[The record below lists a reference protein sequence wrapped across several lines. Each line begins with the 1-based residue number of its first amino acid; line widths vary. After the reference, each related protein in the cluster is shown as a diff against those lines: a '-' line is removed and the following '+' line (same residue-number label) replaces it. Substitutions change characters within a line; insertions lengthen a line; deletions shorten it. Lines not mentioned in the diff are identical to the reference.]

1 MKAPAAT
8 SSFLQRV
15 RSLAQSRSSK
25 ANDAAP
31 RPSQPPAESRP
42 APDPQPAPPLEGAEL
57 EAAQQ
62 LFGDRLDLAKR
73 YTEHLASSGIV
84 RGLIGPRE
92 APRLWER
99 HVLNCAVVQEL
110 IPENANVVDVGSGA
124 GLPGLCLALARPDIS
139 ITLVEPLERR
149 VQWLNEVIE
158 DLHLTNVTVMRAR
171 AEQAKKELKNV
182 DVVTARAVSAL
193 IGLVD
198 ITLPLLK
205 GRGQLLAL
213 KGRSAQDEVDK
224 AKKKFNRFGVRSAE
238 VLTVGEDLLS
248 EPTTVVRIEL

>member
-1 MKAPAAT
+1 MA
-8 SSFLQRV
+8 
-15 RSLAQSRSSK
+15 RSHSSK
-25 ANDAAP
+25 AHDAAP
-31 RPSQPPAESRP
+31 GPSQPPATSRP
-42 APDPQPAPPLEGAEL
+42 APDPQPAPPLAGSEL
-57 EAAQQ
+57 EAAQR
-62 LFGDRLDLAKR
+62 LFGDRLALAEC
-73 YTEHLASSGIV
+73 YTKHLASSGIV

-110 IPENANVVDVGSGA
+110 IPENARVVDVGSGA
-124 GLPGLCLALARPDIS
+124 GLPGLCLALARPDIA

-149 VQWLNEVIE
+149 VQWLDEVIE
-158 DLHLTNVTVMRAR
+158 DLELPNVTVLRTR
-171 AEQAKKELKNV
+171 AEQAKTQLKNV

-193 IGLVD
+193 TGLMD

-205 GRGQLLAL
+205 GSGQLLAL

-238 VLTVGEDLLS
+238 VLTVCEDLLS
-248 EPTTVVRIEL
+248 EPTTVVRLSL

>member
-1 MKAPAAT
+1 MA
-8 SSFLQRV
+8 
-15 RSLAQSRSSK
+15 
-25 ANDAAP
+25 
-31 RPSQPPAESRP
+31 
-42 APDPQPAPPLEGAEL
+42 
-57 EAAQQ
+57 AAQQ
-62 LFGDRLDLAKR
+62 LFGDRVALAER

-110 IPENANVVDVGSGA
+110 IPDGARVVDVGSGA
-124 GLPGLCLALARPDIS
+124 GLPGLCLALARPDID

-158 DLHLTNVTVMRAR
+158 DLGLTNVSVLRAR
-171 AEQAKKELKNV
+171 AEQARDELQNV

-205 GRGQLLAL
+205 GSGQLLAL
-213 KGRSAQDEVDK
+213 KGKSAQDEVTK
-224 AKKKFNRFGVRSAE
+224 AEKKFHRYGVRSAE
-238 VLTVGEDLLS
+238 VLTVGEELLS
-248 EPTTVVRIEL
+248 EPTTVVRLHV

>member
-1 MKAPAAT
+1 MA
-8 SSFLQRV
+8 R
-15 RSLAQSRSSK
+15 SRSSK
-25 ANDAAP
+25 THDAAQSP
-31 RPSQPPAESRP
+31 SRPVAESRP
-42 APDPQPAPPLEGAEL
+42 APDPQPAPPLEGGEL
-57 EAAQQ
+57 AAAQQ
-62 LFGDRLDLAKR
+62 LFGDRLDLAKL

-110 IPENANVVDVGSGA
+110 IPGNARVVDVGSGA
-124 GLPGLCLALARPDIS
+124 GLPGLCLALARPDIE

-149 VQWLNEVIE
+149 VQWLTEVIE
-158 DLHLTNVTVMRAR
+158 DLELTNVSVMRAR
-171 AEQAKKELKNV
+171 AEQARDDLHNI

-205 GRGQLLAL
+205 GSGQLLAL
-213 KGRSAQDEVDK
+213 KGRSAQEEVTK
-224 AKKKFNRFGVRSAE
+224 AKKKFNRYGVRSAE
-238 VLTVGEDLLS
+238 VLTVGEELLS
-248 EPTTVVRIEL
+248 EPATVVRLQL